1 MAKMKIIKKINIHCG
16 IFNMYCETY
25 ICHKIIS
32 ALKKTLYTGVTMT
45 LMEDAKKGR
54 ITPQMEVVARDEGI
68 DVDTVCSCVA
78 RGMISIPYNTARD
91 CRVVGI
97 GKYLSTKINANI
109 GTSRD
114 HMDID
119 DEIAKAKTAEAFG
132 ADALMDLST
141 GGDLDLIREKIMD
154 AVDIPI
160 GSVPL
165 YQAAASQ
172 SSVVDMS
179 CDDMFNAVRKHAKDG
194 IDFVTIH
201 AGVNQDAM
209 KRVMQ
214 GNRITDIVSR
224 GGSFTLAWMLHN
236 EKENPFYSEYDYL
249 LEIAHEYDMA
259 ISLGDGM
266 RPGCIHDASD
276 RPSFMEFIT
285 LGELV
290 KRSRE
295 ANIQCFV
302 EGPGHVPLDE
312 VELSVRGMKSLC
324 DNAPVYLLGPLVTD
338 IAPGYDHITCA
349 IGGTFAGM
357 CGADFLCMTTPA
369 EHLALP
375 TVDDIREG
383 TIVTRI
389 AAHAADLTRE
399 GQKERARAIDDKMAH
414 ARKNLDWDA
423 QFSLAIDGD
432 KAKRIRSSRTTIT
445 DACSMC
451 GDLCAIK
458 IVSEALEKEKRS

>member
-1 MAKMKIIKKINIHCG
+1 
-16 IFNMYCETY
+16 
-25 ICHKIIS
+25 
-32 ALKKTLYTGVTMT
+32 MT
-45 LMEDAKKGR
+45 LMEDAKKGK
-54 ITPQMEVVARDEGI
+54 ITPQMEAVARDEGI
-68 DVDTVCSCVA
+68 DAKTICSCVA
-78 RGMISIPYNTARD
+78 RGLISIPNNLVRD

-114 HMDID
+114 YINID
-119 DEIAKAKTAEAFG
+119 EEVEKAKTAEAFG

-141 GGDLDLIREKIMD
+141 GGDLDLIRKKIMD
-154 AVDIPI
+154 AVNIPI
-160 GSVPL
+160 GSVPI

-172 SSVVDMS
+172 KTVVDMTS
-179 CDDMFNAVRKHAKDG
+179 DDMFNAVRKHAKDG

-201 AGVNQDAM
+201 AGVNQDSM
-209 KRVMQ
+209 NRIKQ

-236 EKENPFYSEYDYL
+236 GEDNPFYSEYDYL
-249 LEIAHEYDMA
+249 MEIAYEYDIA

-276 RPSFMEFIT
+276 GPSFMEFIT

-290 KRSRE
+290 KRTRD

-302 EGPGHVPLDE
+302 EGPGHVPIDE
-312 VELSVRGMKSLC
+312 IELSVKGMKSLC
-324 DNAPVYLLGPLVTD
+324 DNAPLYLLGPLVTD
-338 IAPGYDHITCA
+338 IAPGYDHITGA

-375 TVDDIREG
+375 TNDDIREG

-389 AAHAADLTRE
+389 AAHAADLTKE
-399 GQKERARAIDDKMAH
+399 GQKERARAVDDKMAH
-414 ARKNLDWDA
+414 ARKNLDWDT
-423 QFSLAIDGD
+423 QFELAIDGE
-432 KAKRIRSSRTTIT
+432 KAKNIRDSRNTGSE
-445 DACSMC
+445 ACSMC
-451 GDLCAIK
+451 GDLCAMK
-458 IVSEALEKEKRS
+458 IVSKALEEDKNR